1 MSLKYLLSVLLLVAN
16 IISQAQSNPFSKL
29 NSEYDEQNP
38 ILDSDNQIIYFTRSN
53 HPKNAGGESDAGDI
67 WYSILGP
74 TGWSS
79 PVRAANINSYDYNGI
94 IDVTKERLIL
104 HNHYAT
110 GSFLKTQG
118 ISIANKS
125 QSGWSEPQ
133 NIRIPYF
140 KNLGKYFGGSL
151 SQDGKV
157 LILSIE
163 SYGTVGAEDIYVCF
177 KSDDKWSEPQ
187 NIGRLINTPYQEFT
201 PHIYKDSLLYFS
213 SNGHG
218 GKGSADVFVSKR
230 LDDTWLNWSTPENVE
245 QINTEGRELGYRQYE
260 GFAIYTSTINSD
272 GYGDIKFYS
281 PSNDQDTIFN
291 QAIDT
296 TVVVD
301 INEVDVAELDENE
314 ILLYGEVTASN
325 ENEAFAP
332 VVAVKTRGGKK
343 IKAKLDANMY
353 LVNLK
358 SPENYVVTVSAPG
371 YITQQESID
380 LQSATAKKLQV
391 DFNLQPI
398 ALGTRVNLK
407 NVLFRQSKAEILS
420 SSFDELN
427 LVVEMMQQNPSMK
440 IKLEGHTDNRGV
452 AKHNLRLSKHRV
464 EAVEDYLV
472 SKGISSNRIKGKGYG
487 GSKPIADN
495 EDPEKR
501 KLNRRVEFTIIKE

>member
-1 MSLKYLLSVLLLVAN
+1 MPLKYLLSVLLLVAN
-16 IISQAQSNPFSKL
+16 IISLAQSNPFSKV

-38 ILDSDNQIIYFTRSN
+38 ILDLDNQVIYFTRSN
-53 HPKNAGGESDAGDI
+53 HPKNTGGETDPGDI
-67 WYSILGP
+67 WYSALGP
-74 TGWSS
+74 LGWSS
-79 PVRAANINSYDYNGI
+79 PVRASNLNSYDYNGI
-94 IDVTKERLIL
+94 IDITNERFIL

-118 ISIANKS
+118 ISITNKT

-151 SQDGKV
+151 SQNGDV

-163 SYGTVGAEDIYVCF
+163 SYGTLGAEDIYVCF
-177 KSDDKWSEPQ
+177 KKEGKWSEPK
-187 NIGRLINTPYQEFT
+187 NIGSLINTPFQEFT

-245 QINTEGRELGYRQYE
+245 QINTEGRELGYRQYKD
-260 GFAIYTSTINSD
+260 FAIYTSTINSD
-272 GYGDIKFYS
+272 GYGDIKFFS
-281 PSNDQDTIFN
+281 SSDKQDSVLEY
-291 QAIDT
+291 QEDT
-296 TVVVD
+296 LLVAN
-301 INEVDVAELDENE
+301 INEVKVTELADNA
-314 ILLYGEVTASN
+314 IVLYGQIKSSN
-325 ENEAFAP
+325 KSVAFEP
-332 VVAVKTRGGKK
+332 VVN
-343 IKAKLDANMY
+343 IKSQEDNKLKVRWDADMY
-353 LVNLK
+353 MANLK
-358 SPENYVVTVSAPG
+358 SPESYVVTVSAPG
-371 YITQQESID
+371 YITQQETVD
-380 LQSATAKKLQV
+380 LQSATAKKLQI
-391 DFNLQPI
+391 DFSLQPI

-407 NVLFRQSKAEILS
+407 NVLFRQSKSEILS
-420 SSFDELN
+420 SSYDELN
-427 LVVEMMQQNPSMK
+427 LVAEMMKQNPSMK

-452 AKHNLRLSKHRV
+452 AKHNQRLSKQRV

-495 EDPEKR
+495 DDPEKR